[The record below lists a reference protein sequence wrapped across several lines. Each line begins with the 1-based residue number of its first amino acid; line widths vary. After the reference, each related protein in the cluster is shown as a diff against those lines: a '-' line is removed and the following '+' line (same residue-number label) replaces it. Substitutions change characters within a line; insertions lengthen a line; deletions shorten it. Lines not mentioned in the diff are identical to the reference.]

1 MDTKSLMDIYRK
13 ERMSPYLQDVGED
26 FYSEMDSAIK
36 ELHSQYEEC
45 SKKGELS
52 RQSRVL
58 KEMENVKSVIKDLY
72 EIRERKVVL
81 SALNHV
87 RREGDEMEVENLT
100 EEERKTFEDVIDV
113 LKKNRKTTLEKA
125 NAKKVKNP
133 PDEKPHKEGN
143 VQAEIKGSL
152 VTVRIT
158 KDLPSIVGADGKVYG
173 AFAEED
179 IVTLPDANATALI
192 KQGAAKEIRL

>member
-52 RQSRVL
+52 RQGRVL
-58 KEMENVKSVIKDLY
+58 KEMENVKSVIKDLH

-113 LKKNRKTTLEKA
+113 LKKNRKTDL
-125 NAKKVKNP
+125 KKVKKNP
-133 PDEKPHKEGN
+133 PDEKPPKEGN
-143 VQAEIKGSL
+143 VQEEIKGSL

-173 AFAEED
+173 AFEEED

-192 KQGAAKEIRL
+192 KQGAAKEIKL

>member
-52 RQSRVL
+52 RQGRVL
-58 KEMENVKSVIKDLY
+58 KELENVKSVIKDLH

-113 LKKNRKTTLEKA
+113 LKKNRKTNL
-125 NAKKVKNP
+125 KKVKKNP
-133 PDEKPHKEGN
+133 PDKKPPKEGN
-143 VQAEIKGSL
+143 VQEEIKGSL

-173 AFAEED
+173 AFEEED

-192 KQGAAKEIRL
+192 KQGAAKEIKL